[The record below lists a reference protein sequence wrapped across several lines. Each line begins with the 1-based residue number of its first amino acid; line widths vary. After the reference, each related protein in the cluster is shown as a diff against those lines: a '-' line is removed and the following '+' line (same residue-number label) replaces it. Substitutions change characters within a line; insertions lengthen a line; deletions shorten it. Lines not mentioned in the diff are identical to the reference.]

1 MKSKVKVHLPSNAEN
16 ALRWCRRIGGM
27 PIVYDKNS
35 FRSTVGDAVRCLV
48 VNAVTFWVPMG
59 VYIGILGLVGKNY
72 GFVM

>member
-1 MKSKVKVHLPSNAEN
+1 MIEFLSGKQVPQKTRPEQGNRMEN
-16 ALRWCRRIGGM
+16 TSS
-27 PIVYDKNS
+27 S